1 MITGPMTYSSQ
12 VPDIDNILKTSIPG
26 FLWSLKRLK
35 KNIESSESLLFS

>member
-1 MITGPMTYSSQ
+1 MITGPMTYSSP
-12 VPDIDNILKTSIPG
+12 VPDINNVVKISIPG